1 MDGNY
6 HRPTENSQMM
16 RLKLIAFVILAGLLG
31 GCKQVNLRDWNEM
44 KEHQNNGIIMRG
56 RAYLYFISF
65 IATVGGL
72 MFGFDVGIISG
83 AIPFIQPYFGWD
95 ELQLG
100 WGVSSIL
107 VGCIIGAFGV
117 GNLTEKYGRKGLLI
131 IVALF
136 FAVSCAGMALAKSQ
150 AFFIAFRVLGGLAV
164 GAVSV
169 LSPMYVA
176 EVAPRKI
183 RGTLIT
189 AYQLAIT
196 MGILISYLVNFA
208 LHDVD
213 NNWRWMFAT
222 GLLPSVLFFIGLFFI
237 PESPR
242 WLVKAGFREK
252 AIAVLENIGGVEFA
266 RFEIP
271 EIEEESGRIRG
282 KNWSQ
287 GPFSRR
293 YRKVIFLGLLLS
305 VFVQITGIN
314 TVVDY
319 APKILMT
326 AGLEIRNAL
335 LQTSLIGL
343 VNFVFTFFAI
353 WLIDRLG
360 RKIFYTIG
368 SAGMALTLLLIAVA
382 FHFEMSPI
390 FTTVCIMAF
399 IAFFASCIGPAFW
412 TLVAEMF
419 PNRIRGQAV
428 ALASFTQWVFNF
440 LVVLLFPYVLDALG
454 GSVTF
459 LFLAVMSVIQLLI
472 ACFYIK
478 ETKGKSLEEIE
489 QLWT

>member
-1 MDGNY
+1 MKG
-6 HRPTENSQMM
+6 RP
-16 RLKLIAFVILAGLLG
+16 
-31 GCKQVNLRDWNEM
+31 
-44 KEHQNNGIIMRG
+44 
-56 RAYLYFISF
+56 YLYFISLV
-65 IATVGGL
+65 ATLGGL

-107 VGCIIGAFGV
+107 LGCIIGAFGT
-117 GNLTEKYGRKGLLI
+117 GSLTERYGRKRLLI

-136 FAVSCAGMALAKSQ
+136 FAVSCAGMALAQSQ
-150 AFFIAFRVLGGLAV
+150 LIFISFRVLGGLAV

-176 EVAPRKI
+176 EVAPPKI

-196 MGILISYLVNFA
+196 MGILISYLVNFT
-208 LHDVD
+208 LHEVD

-242 WLVKAGFREK
+242 WLIKAGFREK
-252 AIAVLENIGGVEFA
+252 ASLTLERIGGSVYA
-266 RFEIP
+266 SSGLA
-271 EIEEESGRIRG
+271 EIEESLVDAGGRTRMSSLF
-282 KNWSQ
+282 K
-287 GPFSRR
+287 RK
-293 YRKVIFLGLLLS
+293 YRKVIILGLLLS

-353 WLIDRLG
+353 FLIDKVG
-360 RKIFYTIG
+360 RKILYIIG
-368 SAGMALTLLLIAVA
+368 SSGMAVSLLLIAAA
-382 FHFEMSPI
+382 FHFEMNPI
-390 FTTVCIMAF
+390 FTTVCIMVF
-399 IAFFASCIGPAFW
+399 IAFFGLCIGPAFW

-419 PNRIRGQAV
+419 PNQIRGQAV

-440 LVVLLFPYVLDALG
+440 LVVLFFPYVLNAFG
-454 GSVTF
+454 GSLTF
-459 LFLAVMSVIQLLI
+459 LFLSLMSLAQLIMVILLL
-472 ACFYIK
+472 K

-489 QLWT
+489 HLWE